1 MILTTIV
8 EVDDLLGEYRQGYF
22 VRRGITTCQGTDG
35 TGHFALQDPPRQVDD
50 FEQSTSKVHGALAM
64 AFDLSS

>member
-22 VRRGITTCQGTDG
+22 VRRGITACQGTDG
-35 TGHFALQDPPRQVDD
+35 TGDFAL
-50 FEQSTSKVHGALAM
+50 
-64 AFDLSS
+64 